1 MKMTEASKDFSTLS
15 ISGMLSKTKEV
26 SGGEEQVANSD
37 LREPFNERELKEIWQ
52 VLAMEYYK
60 KINFYS
66 TLTKYGVTLEGD
78 SIVKLEVDNKTQL
91 NEFRDARS
99 TILLK
104 LRKALKNFGVEIE
117 VFLSK
122 DDSGKQVYTAT
133 EKFDYLKKKQPLLD
147 KLKKELDLE
156 IRI

>member
-1 MKMTEASKDFSTLS
+1 MTEASKDFSTLS

-26 SGGEEQVANSD
+26 SGGEEQVSNSD
-37 LREPFNERELKEIWQ
+37 LREPFNERELKETWQ
-52 VLAMEYYK
+52 VIAMEYYK

-99 TILLK
+99 NILLK

-122 DDSGKQVYTAT
+122 DDSGKQVYTST

-147 KLKKELDLE
+147 ILKKELDLE

>member
-1 MKMTEASKDFSTLS
+1 MTEASKDFSTLS

>member
-1 MKMTEASKDFSTLS
+1 MTEASKDFSTLS

-147 KLKKELDLE
+147 KLQKELDLE